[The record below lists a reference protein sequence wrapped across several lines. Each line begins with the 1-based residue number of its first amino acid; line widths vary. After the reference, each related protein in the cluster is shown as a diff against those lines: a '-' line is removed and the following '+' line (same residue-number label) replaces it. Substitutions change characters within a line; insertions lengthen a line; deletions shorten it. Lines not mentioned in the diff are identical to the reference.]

1 MSWISRHSES
11 LRSRTVAGIV
21 LLVANFDA
29 RKRRAPATNS
39 YALPSPSGTGRTRIA
54 CKTPCNRMLSANSR
68 SLVSSKTRRGLVV
81 DSRIRSNGISRTDE
95 SPGGAVSLLA
105 AIVAFISFCVLSS
118 QALRLILF
126 GQKQG
131 RRRAVCLSDNPQL
144 VTRVRSIAAQEPE
157 SVLNAVVVF
166 VLVLVGQI
174 APVAGDMPGK
184 EIMRILTS
192 LLERG

>member
-11 LRSRTVAGIV
+11 LRSRTAAGFV
-21 LLVANFDA
+21 LTGYPEQMNL
-29 RKRRAPATNS
+29 PAV
-39 YALPSPSGTGRTRIA
+39 LSP
-54 CKTPCNRMLSANSR
+54 C
-68 SLVSSKTRRGLVV
+68 SLQ
-81 DSRIRSNGISRTDE
+81 
-95 SPGGAVSLLA
+95 SLH
-105 AIVAFISFCVLSS
+105 SFCVLSS
-118 QALRLILF
+118 QAFRLILF

-131 RRRAVCLSDNPQL
+131 RRRAVCLSDNPQF

-184 EIMRILTS
+184 EITRILTS